1 MDAFEVNKTIGAV
14 LSALLVVFG
23 SKTMLDIVYKEH
35 KPEKPS
41 PKDAPRKPRP
51 ELVPKTGSKKSSES
65 TKPRRRNTRPGCRPK
80 ASPAVDPGR
89 TLRGYRGTR

>member
-35 KPEKPS
+35 KPEKAGWALPITEVAPTAAKAPAAPFEVANSINGPPLPNVPS
-41 PKDAPRKPRP
+41 RWCRSICPRMRI
-51 ELVPKTGSKKSSES
+51 SFM
-65 TKPRRRNTRPGCRPK
+65 
-80 ASPAVDPGR
+80 
-89 TLRGYRGTR
+89 